1 MCHRHAPG
9 EATYPWRDL
18 AFLNKFTG
26 VFSSVGVPFPIFGVG
41 PTKSPQAGLRT
52 NPVICTATFAK
63 TPVILN
69 LVCTRLFRELKAFCF
84 ISGKPR
90 DQNEASWDVTS
101 YQMAVH
107 LTSHLHYSQYVTCTI
122 ANLKNIFNLRF
133 FSKII
138 FMTYYIPSLGF

>member
-1 MCHRHAPG
+1 MAETG
-9 EATYPWRDL
+9 KATYPRRDL

-41 PTKSPQAGLRT
+41 PTKSLQAALRT
-52 NPVICTATFAK
+52 NPVIRTATFAK
-63 TPVILN
+63 TPVILES
-69 LVCTRLFRELKAFCF
+69 RLHATFQATKSFLLHFRKASC
-84 ISGKPR
+84 

-101 YQMAVH
+101 HQMAVH

-122 ANLKNIFNLRF
+122 ANFKNISNLRF

-138 FMTYYIPSLGF
+138 LNMILESTVFSRS